1 MSVLRTVFF
10 AVGVLGS
17 IFSVYA
23 SAGRVRST
31 KIIFHGWDTIDATP
45 SDILANADEFAKLG
59 IDGVTL
65 CLVATSPDGKR
76 LSFDR
81 VMNNPPWA
89 ESDFAGQIPVLRKIA
104 QSPSLRE
111 SLLSSWWSPPKRLDW
126 TDDVAWGAFAINMGV
141 MAAIARKSGLKGI
154 LIDDEDYSKSR
165 QYELMPGEPSYRETC
180 ELARKRAR
188 EVFSRIFEAY
198 PDITLLAFRLLSRE
212 ERYLRSAD
220 PLGLAESKR
229 DLWPWFVNGMLD
241 VMPESATVVD
251 GNEHAYEY
259 MASRGDFYRSS
270 CERHTAALGLVMPE
284 NRYKYR
290 GGVRVS
296 FGLYLDSYICGDK
309 SQFYMGPL
317 FGSRLRHFVENAE
330 QAADAAEGYLWLY
343 GERRAIVPWK
353 NLSPGK
359 KIFAPKGTWQGVATW
374 NDALPGFNEELLY
387 VKDKKA
393 YLPNVLDRMKNAG
406 TLTNLVLATARP
418 WEIWHDDS
426 SKASSFGS
434 DGGAVFIKGPARGCH
449 HVQIDGVKEGERY
462 AIRVKCRGKQAIATV
477 FWKKNGAWRWKKP
490 SFPVVF
496 SDGESRREGY
506 AVATVPS
513 GVDRLVINLAAGLR
527 EGETAV
533 FDEVEVYRVE
543 K

>member
-1 MSVLRTVFF
+1 MPVLRTVLFV
-10 AVGVLGS
+10 VGALGALS
-17 IFSVYA
+17 SVPA
-23 SAGRVRST
+23 AEGRVRST

-45 SDILANADEFAKLG
+45 SDILANSDEFAKIG

-65 CLVATSPDGKR
+65 CLVATTPDGKR

-81 VMNNPPWA
+81 IMNDPPWTEA
-89 ESDFAGQIPVLRKIA
+89 DFSGQIPVLRKIA
-104 QSPSLRE
+104 QSPSLGE
-111 SLLSSWWSPPKRLDW
+111 SLLSSWWSPPKRLAW
-126 TDDVAWGAFAINMGV
+126 TDDAAWGVFAANMGV
-141 MAAIARKSGLKGI
+141 MAAIARKAGLKGL
-154 LIDDEDYSKSR
+154 LIDDEDYPKTR
-165 QYELMPGEPSYRETC
+165 QYELMPGEPPYRETC

-188 EVFSRIFEAY
+188 EVFSRIFDAY

-212 ERYLRSAD
+212 DRYLRSAD

-241 VMPESATVVD
+241 VMPASATVVD

-259 MASRGDFYRSS
+259 EATRGDFYRSA

-284 NRYKYR
+284 NRYRYR
-290 GGVRVS
+290 GGVRAS
-296 FGLYLDSYICGDK
+296 FGLYLDSYICSDK

-317 FGSRLRHFVENAE
+317 HGSRLRHFVENAE

-343 GERRAIVPWK
+343 GERCAIIPWK

-359 KIFAPKGTWQGVATW
+359 KIFAPNGTWQGVPTW
-374 NDALPGFNEELLY
+374 DDALPGFNEELLFA
-387 VKDKKA
+387 KDRKA
-393 YLPNVLDRMKNAG
+393 YVQNVIGRMEKAG

-418 WEIWHDDS
+418 WAVWHDES
-426 SKASSFGS
+426 SDAASFGAE
-434 DGGAVFIKGPARGCH
+434 GGAVFIKGPARGCH

-462 AIRVKCRGKQAIATV
+462 AIRVKCRGVRAMATV

-496 SDGESRREGY
+496 SGEESHREGY
-506 AVATVPS
+506 AVAIVPS
-513 GVDRLVINLAAGLR
+513 GVDRLVINLAAGLC
-527 EGETAV
+527 EGETVV
-533 FDEVEVYRVE
+533 FDEVEVFRVE